1 MAAIDSYL
9 IFPGTCEEAVKFY
22 TKIFDGQV
30 QYTMRYKEAPMD
42 CPPDWKEKVIHTNFM
57 IRGVQLMASDGF
69 PGNMP
74 VTGNNVQLCL
84 NFEKDEKIDDLFK
97 KIAEGGKITMPLNK
111 TFWGAYFGQLVDK
124 FGVSWMFNQ
133 NLEEKK

>member
-1 MAAIDSYL
+1 
-9 IFPGTCEEAVKFY
+9 
-22 TKIFDGQV
+22 
-30 QYTMRYKEAPMD
+30 
-42 CPPDWKEKVIHTNFM
+42 
-57 IRGVQLMASDGF
+57 
-69 PGNMP
+69 MP

-84 NFEKDEKIDDLFK
+84 NFEKNEKIDDLFK